1 VSFSSD
7 GKTIASASDEKV
19 VILWNFDLNDL
30 LVRGCVWL
38 NDYLKNPNANIKP
51 EENRYICN

>member
-1 VSFSSD
+1 
-7 GKTIASASDEKV
+7 

-30 LVRGCVWL
+30 LVRGCAWL

-51 EENRYICN
+51 EENRYIVINLDPHLLKPNIIIFKFC